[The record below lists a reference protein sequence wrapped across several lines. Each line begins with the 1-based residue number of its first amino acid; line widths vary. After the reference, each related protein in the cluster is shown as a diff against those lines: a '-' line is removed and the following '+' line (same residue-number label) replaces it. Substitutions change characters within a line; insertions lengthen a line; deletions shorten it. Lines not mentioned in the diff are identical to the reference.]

1 MTQDPKVE
9 DLKQQIALKKERYS
23 KLRHDARRNSGA
35 GPLEFQ
41 EMLVLLQEINYIE
54 LCFRRDPGV
63 ADFLK
68 EPDQNTHVLRTKP
81 V

>member
-1 MTQDPKVE
+1 MTLDPHVE
-9 DLKQQIALKKERYS
+9 NLKQQIALKKERYA
-23 KLRHDARRNSGA
+23 KLRAEARRDNGA
-35 GPLEFQ
+35 GQQEFQ

-68 EPDQNTHVLRTKP
+68 EPDPNSHVLRTKP